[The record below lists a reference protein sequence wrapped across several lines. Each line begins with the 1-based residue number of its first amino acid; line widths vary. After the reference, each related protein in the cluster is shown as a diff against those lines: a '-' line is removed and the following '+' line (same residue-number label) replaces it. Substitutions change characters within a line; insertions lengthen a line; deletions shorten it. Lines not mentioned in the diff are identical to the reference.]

1 MKNLSLCIIILAFA
15 SSCGVKKL
23 TPAGG
28 IYFKKTETTQH
39 SHATN
44 ESDALTNQ
52 ILLTASEGNEV
63 GSGLMEGSDVQPDDL
78 EKSNRDESSDETAE
92 RSAVNKGKLDF
103 IRTPSVP
110 ATNENA
116 MKQIT
121 AQQLIVAE
129 RNSKSK
135 RVSDW
140 DVDWEVLGQLGF
152 YLLLALLFGLA
163 YFGHGGWAIAA
174 SVIIA
179 IGYTIL
185 LIAAVVLI
193 CYFFYIIFFG
203 WMEYL

>member
-1 MKNLSLCIIILAFA
+1 MKYLSLCIIILAVT

-28 IYFKKTETTQH
+28 FYFKNSERTQH
-39 SHATN
+39 SHTTN
-44 ESDALTNQ
+44 ESDALAYQ
-52 ILLTASEGNEV
+52 IVLLASESKEV
-63 GSGLMEGSDVQPDDL
+63 GSDHMEASDVQPDGL
-78 EKSNRDESSDETAE
+78 EKSNLDESSDEAEERTAVRKE
-92 RSAVNKGKLDF
+92 KVDL
-103 IRTPSVP
+103 IHTPPVP

-135 RVSDW
+135 SVSDW
-140 DVDWEVLGQLGF
+140 DVDWEVLGQIGF